1 MISDDRGIKD
11 RELGDGVPSGPVWVG
26 GPEKGNSNGIS
37 KKEKKDV

>member
-1 MISDDRGIKD
+1 MISDVRGIKE
-11 RELGDGVPSGPVWVG
+11 RELWDGVPSGPVGAG